1 MDAYKLDNETHVG
14 HSWSDGHTRNMKC
27 DHKLQEKD
35 INLMRSK
42 NLSKF
47 MAFEEI
53 SKSLHSTI
61 GLYRRSLKQQS
72 ELKSILFIN

>member
-47 MAFEEI
+47 MAFKKLVNPYTALLACIEDP
-53 SKSLHSTI
+53 
-61 GLYRRSLKQQS
+61 
-72 ELKSILFIN
+72 